1 MAGTTTVKAIAY
13 LAGLTD
19 SSVASA
25 TYSILAASPTFSPVG
40 GSYTAAQT
48 VTLSSTTAGATIRY
62 TLDGTAPSESAG
74 TVYTAPFS
82 VAGTT
87 TVKAIAYLAGL
98 TDSPVASAT
107 YTILA
112 ASPTFSPVGGSY
124 TAAQTV
130 TLSSATGG
138 ATIRYTLDG
147 TAPSKTVG
155 TVYTA
160 PFSVAGTT
168 TVKAIAYLTG
178 LTDSSVA
185 SATYSI
191 LAASPTFSPVGGSYT
206 AAQTVTLSS
215 IDGGSHD
222 PVHARR
228 HRAERKRGHGLHG
241 AIFGGG
247 HRHGEGHR
255 LPNWPD
261 RQFGGERHLHHP
273 GRIADLQ
280 PRGWEL
286 HLRADSDAE

>member
-1 MAGTTTVKAIAY
+1 M
-13 LAGLTD
+13 
-19 SSVASA
+19 ASA

-87 TVKAIAYLAGL
+87 TVKAIAYASGL

-130 TLSSATGG
+130 TLSSTTAG

-147 TAPSKTVG
+147 TAPSESAG
-155 TVYTA
+155 TVYAA

-168 TVKAIAYLTG
+168 TVKAIAYVTG
-178 LTDSSVA
+178 LTDSPVA

-215 IDGGSHD
+215 TTAGATIRYTLDGTAPSESAGTVYSA
-222 PVHARR
+222 PFSVAGTTTVK
-228 HRAERKRGHGLHG
+228 AIAYLAGLTDSSVASATYSILAG
-241 AIFGGG
+241 V
-247 HRHGEGHR
+247 
-255 LPNWPD
+255 
-261 RQFGGERHLHHP
+261 
-273 GRIADLQ
+273 ADL
-280 PRGWEL
+280 
-286 HLRADSDAE
+286 